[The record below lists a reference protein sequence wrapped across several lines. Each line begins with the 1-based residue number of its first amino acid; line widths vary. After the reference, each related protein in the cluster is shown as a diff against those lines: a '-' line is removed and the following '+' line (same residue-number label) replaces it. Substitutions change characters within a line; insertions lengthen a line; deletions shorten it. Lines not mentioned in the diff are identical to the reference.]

1 MSLSRTLLALVLFSS
16 AVPGAHAQQEGD
28 SRFDL
33 KPLVPPVFK
42 LPPNSQVSPGALGR
56 TPLPNDPLPPNNN
69 FQSPT
74 PPAPGMRIT
83 IPTSPTR

>member
-1 MSLSRTLLALVLFSS
+1 MSLSRTLLALVLFGS
-16 AVPGAHAQQEGD
+16 VIPDAHAQQEGD

-42 LPPNSQVSPGALGR
+42 LPPNSQVSPGAPGR
-56 TPLPNDPLPPNNN
+56 TLSPNDPLSPSNN
-69 FQSPT
+69 FQPQT

-83 IPTSPTR
+83 IPTSPR